1 MPRKRLLP
9 LFACLAVMAANTAA
23 QRPETFEDRLFVRE
37 VELVFEAPPL
47 TLLHPFPPNEDDLL
61 VIEDGVPRPVIK
73 AGTVDD
79 PTTRTAL
86 KREGFD
92 FAPWNAVV
100 WIDEAL
106 AEPETVFV
114 ATLALARQASRLA
127 ELGSVE
133 VVVAGPEPEVE
144 AAATRETRRL
154 EQVLADLAGKARVER
169 DRAAARPSEHSGVSS
184 RPDTSTLRRQL
195 DRLLVHLAGQ
205 RDPGPRLLFLV
216 ADGFA
221 VTPHESRAFETGIA
235 DPAAGERAAVIQE
248 AARLLAAYG
257 WVTVA
262 LPLRKEGPGEAH
274 TLSTDVDRFRANTG
288 NWGGVNNSVPPVL
301 PPNRPRDSNLKW
313 EGVLRALVQ
322 PDLSPLRALSD
333 TTAGTLVA
341 QDALL
346 PSALDKLGERW
357 HLYYQTQMPVDGQV
371 RPVEVRLRNG
381 TPLRSRRW
389 VRSSTPEGLTD
400 ARLRLLLAASPL
412 SPEGGWDQPRL
423 PESLPLTVEPA
434 AEGLKL
440 TIAPFSSPDP
450 VTPGPVRV
458 SISCAG
464 EVRHETAPGIEA
476 PGKGWSHTLAPP
488 CPPDA
493 ILVEDLAR
501 ERWRAVRIDYS
512 K

>member
-9 LFACLAVMAANTAA
+9 LLACLAATAATAANTVA
-23 QRPETFEDRLFVRE
+23 QRPETFEDKLFVRE
-37 VELVFEAPPL
+37 VELVFEAPEL
-47 TLLHPFPPNEDDLL
+47 TLLHPFPPDEDDLL

-73 AGTVDD
+73 AGSVDD

-92 FAPWNAVV
+92 FAPWSMVV

-133 VVVAGPEPEVE
+133 VVVAGPEPEIE

-169 DRAAARPSEHSGVSS
+169 DRAATRPREHSGVSP
-184 RPDTSTLRRQL
+184 RPDSATLRRQL

-221 VTPHESRAFETGIA
+221 VTPHENKAFETGA
-235 DPAAGERAAVIQE
+235 AVPAAGERAAVIQD

-262 LPLRKEGPGEAH
+262 LPLRKEGPGQAH
-274 TLSTDVDRFRANTG
+274 GLSTDVDRFRAHTG
-288 NWGGVNNSVPPVL
+288 NWGGANNSVPPVL

-322 PDLSPLRALSD
+322 PDLSPVRALSD

-346 PSALDKLGERW
+346 PSALDRLGERW

-381 TPLRSRRW
+381 TRLRSRRW

-400 ARLRLLLAASPL
+400 ARLRLLLAG
-412 SPEGGWDQPRL
+412 ERL
-423 PESLPLTVEPA
+423 PESLPLTVEPTA
-434 AEGLKL
+434 GGLKL

-450 VTPGPVRV
+450 VTPGPIR
-458 SISCAG
+458 ISLACIG
-464 EVRHETAPGIEA
+464 LPEGTVQHETAPGIES
-476 PGKGWSHTLAPP
+476 PDKGWSHTLAPA
-488 CPPDA
+488 CPSVSGVA
-493 ILVEDLAR
+493 VLVEDLAR

>member
-1 MPRKRLLP
+1 MPRKLLLP
-9 LFACLAVMAANTAA
+9 LLACLAVAAAA
-23 QRPETFEDRLFVRE
+23 QRPETFEEKLFVRE
-37 VELVFEAPPL
+37 VELVFEAPEL
-47 TLLHPFPPNEDDLL
+47 TLLHPFPPDENDLL
-61 VIEDGVPRPVIK
+61 VIEDGRPRPVIK

-79 PTTRTAL
+79 PTTRSAL
-86 KREGFD
+86 QKEGFD
-92 FAPWNAVV
+92 FAPWSAVV

-114 ATLALARQASRLA
+114 ATLALAQQASRLA
-127 ELGSVE
+127 GLGSVE
-133 VVVAGPEPEVE
+133 VVHADPEPEIE
-144 AAATRETRRL
+144 TPATRETRRL
-154 EQVLADLAGKARVER
+154 EQALADLAGKARVER
-169 DRAAARPSEHSGVSS
+169 DRAAARPPEHPGVSS
-184 RPDTSTLRRQL
+184 RPDTATLRRQL
-195 DRLLVHLAGQ
+195 DRLLVHLAGR

-221 VTPHESRAFETGIA
+221 VTPHESRAFETGAA
-235 DPAAGERAAVIQE
+235 DPAAGERAAVIQD

-262 LPLRKEGPGEAH
+262 LPLRKEGPGRDQGL
-274 TLSTDVDRFRANTG
+274 TSDLDRFRAHAG
-288 NWGGVNNSVPPVL
+288 SWGGTNNSVPPVM
-301 PPNRPRDSNLKW
+301 PPNRPRDSNLRW

-346 PSALDKLGERW
+346 PAALDRLGERW
-357 HLYYQTQMPVDGQV
+357 HLYYQTQMPVDGRI

-389 VRSSTPEGLTD
+389 VRSSTPEGLTE
-400 ARLRLLLAASPL
+400 ARLRLLLAG
-412 SPEGGWDQPRL
+412 EDL
-423 PESLPLTVEPA
+423 PESLPLTVESVA
-434 AEGLKL
+434 GGLTL

-450 VTPGPVRV
+450 VAPGAVR
-458 SISCAG
+458 ISLACAG
-464 EVRHETAPGIEA
+464 QALHETAPGIEA
-476 PGKGWSHTLAPP
+476 PDKGWSHTLALA

-501 ERWRAVRIDYS
+501 ERWRTVRIDYS

>member
-1 MPRKRLLP
+1 MLRKSALALP
-9 LFACLAVMAANTAA
+9 LLVACLAATVAA
-23 QRPETFEDRLFVRE
+23 QVFEDKLFVRE

-61 VIEDGVPRPVIK
+61 VIEDGQARPVIK

-133 VVVAGPEPEVE
+133 VVVAGPEPEIQ

-169 DRAAARPSEHSGVSS
+169 DRAAARPPEHSGVSS

-221 VTPHESRAFETGIA
+221 VTPRESRVFETGVG
-235 DPAAGERAAVIQE
+235 DPAAGERAAVIQD

-262 LPLRKEGPGEAH
+262 LPLRKEGPGQAQG
-274 TLSTDVDRFRANTG
+274 LSSDVDRFRAHTG
-288 NWGGVNNSVPPVL
+288 NWGGTSNSVPPVL

-357 HLYYQTQMPVDGQV
+357 HLYYQTQMPMDGRL

-381 TPLRSRRW
+381 TSLRSRRW
-389 VRSSTPEGLTD
+389 VRSSTPEGLAE
-400 ARLRLLLAASPL
+400 ARLRLLLAG
-412 SPEGGWDQPRL
+412 ERL

-434 AEGLKL
+434 AGGLKL

-450 VTPGPVRV
+450 VTPGPVR
-458 SISCAG
+458 ISFACTEA
-464 EVRHETAPGIEA
+464 VRHETAPGIDA
-476 PGKGWSHTLAPP
+476 PGKGWSHTLAPACAP
-488 CPPDA
+488 EA
-493 ILVEDLAR
+493 VLVEDLAR
-501 ERWRAVRIDYS
+501 ERWRAVRID
-512 K
+512 

>member
-9 LFACLAVMAANTAA
+9 LFACLAVAAVA
-23 QRPETFEDRLFVRE
+23 QRPESFEDKLFVRE
-37 VELVFEAPPL
+37 VELVFEAPEL
-47 TLLHPFPPNEDDLL
+47 TLLHPFPPDENDLM
-61 VIEDGVPRPVIK
+61 VIEDGQARPVIK

-79 PTTRTAL
+79 PTTRSAL

-100 WIDEAL
+100 WVDEAL

-114 ATLALARQASRLA
+114 ATLALAQQASKLA

-133 VVVAGPEPEVE
+133 VVVARPEPEIE
-144 AAATRETRRL
+144 AAATRETRLL

-169 DRAAARPSEHSGVSS
+169 DRAATRPREHSGVSS

-221 VTPHESRAFETGIA
+221 VTPRESKVFETGAA

-262 LPLRKEGPGEAH
+262 LPLRKEGPGEEH
-274 TLSTDVDRFRANTG
+274 GLTSEVNRFRSHTG
-288 NWGGVNNSVPPVL
+288 NWGGTNNSVPPVMA
-301 PPNRPRDSNLKW
+301 PNRPRNSNLKW

-322 PDLSPLRALSD
+322 PDLSPLRALTD

-357 HLYYQTQMPVDGQV
+357 HLYYQTQIPVDGEL

-389 VRSSTPEGLTD
+389 VRSSTPEGVTD
-400 ARLRLLLAASPL
+400 ARLRLLLAG
-412 SPEGGWDQPRL
+412 EGL
-423 PESLPLTVEPA
+423 PESLPLTVKA
-434 AEGLKL
+434 AAGSLKL

-450 VTPGPVRV
+450 VTPGPVR
-458 SISCAG
+458 ISLACG
-464 EVRHETAPGIEA
+464 EEVRHETASGIEA
-476 PGKGWSHTLAPP
+476 PDKGWRHTLTTDCQPA
-488 CPPDA
+488 A

-501 ERWRAVRIDYS
+501 ERWRAVRLDYS

>member
-1 MPRKRLLP
+1 MPRKLLLP
-9 LFACLAVMAANTAA
+9 LLACLAAAAAA
-23 QRPETFEDRLFVRE
+23 QRPESFEDKLFVRE

-47 TLLHPFPPNEDDLL
+47 TLLHPFPPSEDDLM
-61 VIEDGVPRPVIK
+61 VIEDGQARPVIK

-79 PTTRTAL
+79 PTTRSAL

-100 WIDEAL
+100 WVDEAL

-114 ATLALARQASRLA
+114 ATLALAQQASRLA

-133 VVVAGPEPEVE
+133 VVVARPEPEIE

-169 DRAAARPSEHSGVSS
+169 DRAATRPREHSGVSS

-221 VTPHESRAFETGIA
+221 VTPRESRVFETGAA

-262 LPLRKEGPGEAH
+262 LPLRKEGPGEEH
-274 TLSTDVDRFRANTG
+274 GLTSEVDRFRSHTG
-288 NWGGVNNSVPPVL
+288 NWGGTNNSVPPVMA
-301 PPNRPRDSNLKW
+301 PNRPADSNLKW

-322 PDLSPLRALSD
+322 PDLSPLRALTD

-357 HLYYQTQMPVDGQV
+357 HLYYQTQIPVDGQL
-371 RPVEVRLRNG
+371 RSVEVRLRNG

-389 VRSSTPEGLTD
+389 VRSSTPEGVTD
-400 ARLRLLLAASPL
+400 ARLRLLLAG
-412 SPEGGWDQPRL
+412 ERL
-423 PESLPLTVEPA
+423 PESLPLTLEPA
-434 AEGLKL
+434 AGGLKL

-450 VTPGPVRV
+450 VTPGPVR
-458 SISCAG
+458 ISLACG
-464 EVRHETAPGIEA
+464 EEVRHETAHGIEA
-476 PGKGWSHTLAPP
+476 PDKGWSHTLTTDCRPVAV
-488 CPPDA
+488 
-493 ILVEDLAR
+493 LVEDLAR
-501 ERWRAVRIDYS
+501 ERWRAVRLDYS

>member
-1 MPRKRLLP
+1 MLRKRALALP
-9 LFACLAVMAANTAA
+9 LLVSCLAGAVAA
-23 QRPETFEDRLFVRE
+23 QVFEEKLFVRE

-47 TLLHPFPPNEDDLL
+47 TLLHPFPPDEEDLL

-79 PTTRTAL
+79 PATRTTL

-92 FAPWNAVV
+92 FAPWSAVV
-100 WIDEAL
+100 WVDETL
-106 AEPETVFV
+106 AEPGTVFA
-114 ATLALARQASRLA
+114 ATLALAQQASRLA

-133 VVVAGPEPEVE
+133 VVAADPDPEIQ
-144 AAATRETRRL
+144 AAATRESRRL
-154 EQVLADLAGKARVER
+154 QQVLADLAGKARVER
-169 DRAAARPSEHSGVSS
+169 DRAAARPPEHSGVSS
-184 RPDTSTLRRQL
+184 RPDSATLRRQL
-195 DRLLVHLAGQ
+195 DRLVVHLAGR

-221 VTPHESRAFETGIA
+221 VTPHESRAFETGDA
-235 DPAAGERAAVIQE
+235 DPAAGERAAVIQD

-262 LPLRKEGPGEAH
+262 LPLRRESPGRAQG
-274 TLSTDVDRFRANTG
+274 LSSDVDRFRAHTG
-288 NWGGVNNSVPPVL
+288 DWGNSNNSVPPVL

-313 EGVLRALVQ
+313 EEVLRALVQ

-346 PSALDKLGERW
+346 PAALDRLGERW
-357 HLYYQTQMPVDGQV
+357 HLYYQTQMPVDGRL

-389 VRSSTPEGLTD
+389 VRSSTPEGLTE
-400 ARLRLLLAASPL
+400 ARLRLLLAG
-412 SPEGGWDQPRL
+412 ETL
-423 PESLPLTVEPA
+423 PESLPLMVERAPA
-434 AEGLKL
+434 GLKL
-440 TIAPFSSPDP
+440 TVAPFSSPDP
-450 VTPGPVRV
+450 VTPGPVR
-458 SISCAG
+458 ISLACAG
-464 EVRHETAPGIEA
+464 GPAGEQLRHETAPGIEA
-476 PGKGWSHTLAPP
+476 PDKGWSHTLAPP
-488 CPPDA
+488 CPPA
-493 ILVEDLAR
+493 AVLVEDLAR
-501 ERWRAVRIDYS
+501 ERWRAARIDYS